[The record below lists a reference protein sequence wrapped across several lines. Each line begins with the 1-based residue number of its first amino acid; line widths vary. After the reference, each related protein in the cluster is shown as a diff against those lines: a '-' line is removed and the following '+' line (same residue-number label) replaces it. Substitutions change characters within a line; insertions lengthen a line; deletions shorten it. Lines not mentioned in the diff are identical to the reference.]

1 MEISGIISAI
11 VIGIVIGILGR
22 LIVPGRQRIGVLWTI
37 LVGIVAAFIGSAIAA
52 AFDVA
57 DTSGID
63 WIELGIQAVL
73 AALGVA
79 ALDRSKRR
87 PGR

>member
-11 VIGIVIGILGR
+11 VIGVVIGVLGR
-22 LIVPGRQRIGVLWTI
+22 LVVPGRQRIGVLWTI
-37 LVGIVAAFIGSAIAA
+37 LVGIAAAFVGTGIAA

-57 DTSGID
+57 DTKGVD
-63 WIELGIQAVL
+63 WIEWLIQIGL

-79 ALDRSKRR
+79 TLDRVRARR
-87 PGR
+87 R

>member
-11 VIGIVIGILGR
+11 VIGIIIGVLGR
-22 LIVPGRQRIGVLWTI
+22 LVVPGRQHIGIVLTI
-37 LVGIVAAFIGSAIAA
+37 LVGIVAALIGSAIAN

-57 DTSGID
+57 DTKGVD
-63 WIELGIQAVL
+63 WIEWLIQIGL

-79 ALDRSKRR
+79 ALDRSRARR
-87 PGR
+87 